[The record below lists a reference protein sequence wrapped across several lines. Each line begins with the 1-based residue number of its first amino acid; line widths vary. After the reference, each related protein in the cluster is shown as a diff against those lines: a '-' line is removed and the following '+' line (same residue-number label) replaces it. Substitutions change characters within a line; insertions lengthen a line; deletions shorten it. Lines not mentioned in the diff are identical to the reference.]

1 VTSAILDF
9 SQSFIFHKV
18 YHKLFESLMLHFIAI
33 LSIDEENN
41 RLKEANDYSYMLAS
55 LVYCTRVIG
64 LEFLLPSK
72 NREL

>member
-1 VTSAILDF
+1 
-9 SQSFIFHKV
+9 
-18 YHKLFESLMLHFIAI
+18 MLHFIAI

-41 RLKEANDYSYMLAS
+41 RLKEANDYSYILTG
-55 LVYCTRVIG
+55 LVYYTRIIG